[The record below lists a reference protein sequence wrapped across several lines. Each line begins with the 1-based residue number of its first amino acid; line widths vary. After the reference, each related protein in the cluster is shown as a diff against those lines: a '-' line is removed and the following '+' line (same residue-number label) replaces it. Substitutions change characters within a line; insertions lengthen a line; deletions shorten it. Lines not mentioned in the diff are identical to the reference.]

1 MQNKTRWIMGGGLL
15 ALVLVAG
22 GGGAFV
28 FSGKSAVAK
37 SGKKEDGAAAVV
49 LKFQAN
55 EVARPQRVSLP
66 AVVEFSGPL
75 VAPGT
80 VVVRSKAAG
89 TLLSLD
95 VAEGQRVRAGQALG
109 RIDRAE
115 LDSRLAEREAA
126 LASARAQLAQAE
138 RQHQANVGLA
148 AQNFISPTALEASRT
163 TLDAARAQVR
173 QVEAQLSTTT
183 LSARDATLL
192 APISGIVAKRT
203 ALPGEKLSME
213 QAVLSIVD
221 LTQLELAGSVGTHEV
236 SRLQPGQAVKV
247 QVEGLA
253 APITG
258 RIARIAPAAEAG
270 TRSIGVTVAIANP
283 GERLRAGQYASA
295 RVQLADA
302 PPQLTV
308 PQGAIASASGQDYVW
323 TLENGT
329 LMRRTVTTGRRDA
342 ASGRVEVLQGV
353 GEDVLVLAARFDN
366 LREGGKAE
374 VAGVVMPAAP
384 AAAPAASGA
393 GAAPAPAA
401 SR

>member
-1 MQNKTRWIMGGGLL
+1 MQKKTRWIMGGGLL
-15 ALVLVAG
+15 ALVLVAA

-28 FSGKSAVAK
+28 FGGKSANAK
-37 SGKKEDGAAAVV
+37 AGKKEDGAAAVV

-109 RIDRAE
+109 RLDRAE

-342 ASGRVEVLQGV
+342 ASGRIEVLQGV

-374 VAGVVMPAAP
+374 VAGVVLPTGGAAAGVPASAPSAP
-384 AAAPAASGA
+384 A
-393 GAAPAPAA
+393 

>member
-1 MQNKTRWIMGGGLL
+1 MQKKTRWIMGGGLL
-15 ALVLVAG
+15 ALVLVAA

-28 FSGKSAVAK
+28 FGGKSANAK
-37 SGKKEDGAAAVV
+37 AGKKEDGAAAVV

-109 RIDRAE
+109 RLDRAE

-126 LASARAQLAQAE
+126 LASARALLAQAE

-270 TRSIGVTVAIANP
+270 TRSIGVTVALANP

-342 ASGRVEVLQGV
+342 ASGRIEVLQGV

-374 VAGVVMPAAP
+374 VAGVVLPTGGAAAGAP
-384 AAAPAASGA
+384 ASAPST
-393 GAAPAPAA
+393 PA